1 MNEIRL
7 QQVLPQVFAGQD
19 SIVSDVWHRDITFR
33 KGEHCLVEAASGTGK
48 SSLCSF
54 LYGYR
59 RDYEGIINFDGRNI
73 RALSVAEWTEMRR
86 RALSLQFQ
94 ELRLFPELSALE
106 NVLLKNR
113 LTNHRSRKKIRSLL
127 DAVGLGDKMDEKT
140 GRLSFGQQQR
150 VAFVRCLCQPA
161 DFILLDEPVSHLD
174 DPNAAILARLLAEEA
189 DGAGIIVTSI
199 GRRLPMNYQRI
210 LKL

>member
-174 DPNAAILARLLAEEA
+174 DPNATILARLLTEEA

>member
-174 DPNAAILARLLAEEA
+174 DPNATILARLLAEEA

>member
-113 LTNHRSRKKIRSLL
+113 LTNHRRRKKIRSLL

-174 DPNAAILARLLAEEA
+174 DPNATILARLLAEEA

>member
-73 RALSVAEWTEMRR
+73 RALSVAEWTEIRR

-174 DPNAAILARLLAEEA
+174 DPNATILARLLTEEA